1 MEEVVER
8 ERALLDPLLA
18 STRILTVRA
27 PFPTDPR
34 RVASA
39 IRDRL

>member
-8 ERALLDPLLA
+8 ERALLEPLLGA
-18 STRILTVRA
+18 TRVLTVRA

-34 RVASA
+34 RVAAA
-39 IRDRL
+39 IHARL